1 MNSKKSLLLLS
12 FIFVQS
18 AYPALAMLNKYSNQI
33 LLAGSFALAE
43 YGISRLKKPEA
54 SISSIKIDPEFE
66 KNISSNPITN
76 KNPIVSKF
84 LYLILEYKKLPK
96 KDQQTISKNLT
107 YQVCFLP
114 SQALSFFSFHKLF
127 LGKHKN
133 YTRSFNQ
140 VATLYKTVYSDS
152 DTAFQ
157 NRLKLFSLLYLPNMY
172 CNLENSP
179 LFFADSNLHWTIST
193 LFSHIF
199 NQQLVSTSNAM
210 NNESYIKKLINSEF
224 DQILPQ
230 YQLALMQSFAF
241 CRACGILKNPFPNA
255 YHLLPK
261 NITHYAHQT
270 NLKGKIAL
278 LGIDLCQKI
287 GYLFFIRYILF
298 NALAIINDYT
308 AQPIADFCIKKPA
321 NENQENIKKMLCLF
335 TSGIIIL
342 FCCDKMLHVLY
353 QHFNIRP

>member
-12 FIFVQS
+12 FILIQS
-18 AYPALAMLNKYSNQI
+18 AYPAWAMLSKYSNQI
-33 LLAGSFALAE
+33 RLAGSFALAE
-43 YGISRLKKPEA
+43 YGISRLQKPEA

-114 SQALSFFSFHKLF
+114 SQALSFFSFHELL

-133 YTRSFNQ
+133 YTRSFNRDS
-140 VATLYKTVYSDS
+140 TLFSILYS

-157 NRLKLFSLLYLPNMY
+157 NRLKFFSLLYLPKMY

-193 LFSHIF
+193 LFSNIF

-210 NNESYIKKLINSEF
+210 NNESYIKKLINPEF

-241 CRACGILKNPFPNA
+241 CKACGILKSPFPNA

-261 NITHYAHQT
+261 NITDYAHQP

-287 GYLFFIRYILF
+287 GYLFFVRFILF
-298 NALAIINDYT
+298 NALAIINNYAIEPVT
-308 AQPIADFCIKKPA
+308 DFCIKKPS
-321 NENQENIKKMLCLF
+321 NENQKTIKKMLCLF
-335 TSGIIIL
+335 ASGIIIL